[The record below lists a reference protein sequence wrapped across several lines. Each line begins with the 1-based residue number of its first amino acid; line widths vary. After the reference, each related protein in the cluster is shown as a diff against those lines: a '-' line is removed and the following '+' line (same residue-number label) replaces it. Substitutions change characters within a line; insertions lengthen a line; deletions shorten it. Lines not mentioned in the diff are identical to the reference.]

1 VLSCF
6 YWAALEQSAM
16 LQRTSKNATECHRR
30 ATLCAERAKHALNSD
45 DRYFHLS
52 MAQRWLSLAGS
63 YEFSNRLAIT
73 LDHLDRSKNKAE

>member
-1 VLSCF
+1 
-6 YWAALEQSAM
+6 M
-16 LQRTSKNATECHRR
+16 
-30 ATLCAERAKHALNSD
+30 LCAERAKHALNSD

-73 LDHLDRSKNKAE
+73 LDHLDR